1 MEKSAN
7 QYMIFFLI
15 VLNLAKQ
22 DVISTLHKNSVSVD
36 SIISDKD
43 KKGK

>member
-1 MEKSAN
+1 MDKSAN
-7 QYMIFFLI
+7 QYMIFFQI

-22 DVISTLHKNSVSVD
+22 EVILTLHKKSVSVY
-36 SIISDKD
+36 SIISDKG

>member
-1 MEKSAN
+1 M
-7 QYMIFFLI
+7 

-22 DVISTLHKNSVSVD
+22 KVISTLHKKSVSVD

-43 KKGK
+43 KEGK

>member
-1 MEKSAN
+1 MDKSAI
-7 QYMIFFLI
+7 QHTIFSLI

-22 DVISTLHKNSVSVD
+22 DVISTLHKKSVSVD
-36 SIISDKD
+36 SIISDKG